1 MDASV
6 LTFLGLVNDLRR
18 VEECFRGDTAN
29 IKTNPT
35 QGRITL
41 NENDFLT
48 KISRT
53 KGRRVAS
60 WTAAKDQNL
69 GVERQ
74 RITHAEIP

>member
-41 NENDFLT
+41 KLKYLDSDE
-48 KISRT
+48 
-53 KGRRVAS
+53 AE
-60 WTAAKDQNL
+60 
-69 GVERQ
+69 ERSEF
-74 RITHAEIP
+74 RAERAEDPPVCCSDEQ

>member
-53 KGRRVAS
+53 K
-60 WTAAKDQNL
+60 AA
-69 GVERQ
+69 V
-74 RITHAEIP
+74 